1 MARVFLVHTLLT
13 PHRLFS
19 LIFAGGSDNIATDL

>member
-1 MARVFLVHTLLT
+1 MARVFLVHTLIT

-19 LIFAGGSDNIATDL
+19 LIFARASDNIAIDS